1 MEVYNNENHLNL
13 PPANLEAEIQIL
25 HEELNNERDK
35 HLRTLA
41 DFKNYRHR
49 IELDGNKVAEEGKR
63 RMMLTLLDII
73 DDLGKAVQSSSE
85 TESPLAKG
93 VQNIRQ
99 KILSLLETHG
109 VIPFETIGKSF
120 NHDLHEAVA
129 MVQHEGCD
137 PGIVIDEFRRGYL
150 WQDELLRP
158 AQVRVA
164 G

>member
-1 MEVYNNENHLNL
+1 MEVNNYPNRFNL

-25 HEELNNERDK
+25 REELLNEQDR

-41 DFKNYRHR
+41 DFKNYRRR
-49 IELDGNKVAEEGKR
+49 IELDGNKVAEEAMR

-73 DDLGKAVQSSSE
+73 DDLEKVVKSAGE
-85 TESPLAKG
+85 TESDFANG

-109 VIPFETIGKSF
+109 VFPFEVIGKSF
-120 NHDLHEAVA
+120 NHDYHEAVA
-129 MVQHEGCD
+129 MTQHEGCE
-137 PGIVIDEFRRGYL
+137 PGIVIDEFRKGYL
-150 WQDELLRP
+150 WQDELLRS